1 MKKIFNIAVA
11 SLLALAT
18 LSSCDLNLFPRGSIN
33 YDENGALFVNA
44 TELGYFQ
51 TGLYSSYRSGFY
63 GANAIICE
71 VSCDGFNATADYGNN
86 YGAPHR
92 LDKTFDADDYDVRDF
107 WANRYS
113 AIKNY
118 NVFIKGVETLPE
130 EYSGL
135 LEAAQVVKGEAYF
148 FRASA
153 YLDLVRHFAPAYN
166 ASTASK
172 DLAVPLVLVYNQM
185 EKPVRASVADIYGQ
199 IKKDLDSAAVNLA
212 GVAGKIGSQK
222 ITIDAVNA
230 LYARYYLDVKDY
242 GNAASYADQVI
253 ESAAGYAL
261 ASTVD
266 EFKAEYHEDKGKE
279 PIIQLYASLAEN
291 GSGTNN
297 VYTFMG
303 TSASLKD
310 ADKNPLGRYFNK
322 PYFLPSQKLLNL
334 YDSSDLRLKC
344 WFTAGENALTGETYS
359 VLLGSDYSTD
369 ITVFTKYMGD
379 PVLTN
384 TDALNS
390 RHNVKP
396 LMIGE
401 MYLIAAEAYYKG
413 GNSTTG
419 LARLQTLQGKR
430 GSAPSGI
437 INEDVLSNEWFKET
451 VGEGLRLSTIKR
463 FGKGYTVRTPQAA
476 ALSAKALTAG
486 ADFVGKSVSASDFHL
501 VWPIPTND
509 IQTNP
514 NLVQNPGY

>member
-18 LSSCDLNLFPRGSIN
+18 LSSCDLDLFPRGSIN
-33 YDENGALFVNA
+33 YDESGALFVDA

-51 TGLYSSYRSGFY
+51 TGLYTSYRSGFY
-63 GANAIICE
+63 GYSSIICE

-118 NVFIKGVETLPE
+118 NVLIKGVETLPE
-130 EYSGL
+130 EYSSL
-135 LEAAQVVKGEAYF
+135 LEKAQVVKGEAFF

-153 YLDLVRHFAPAYN
+153 YLDLVRHFASAYN
-166 ASTASK
+166 AASASK
-172 DLAVPLVLVYNQM
+172 DLAVPLVLVYDQM
-185 EKPVRASVADIYGQ
+185 EKPERATVADVYAQ

-242 GNAASYADQVI
+242 TNAASYADKVI
-253 ESAAGYAL
+253 DSEAGYAL

-266 EFKAEYHEDKGKE
+266 EFKAEYYEDKGKE
-279 PIIQLYASLAEN
+279 PIIQLYASLSEN

-297 VYTFMG
+297 VYTYMS

-310 ADKNPLGRYFNK
+310 AEKNPLGRYFNK
-322 PYFLPSQKLLNL
+322 PYFIPSKKLLDQ
-334 YDSSDLRLKC
+334 YDSGDLRLKC

-359 VLLGSDYSTD
+359 VLLGSDYYTD
-369 ITVFTKYMGD
+369 ISVFTKYIGD
-379 PVLTN
+379 PLLTS

-401 MYLIAAEAYYKG
+401 MYLIAAEAYFKG
-413 GNSTTG
+413 GSSTTA
-419 LARLQTLQGKR
+419 LVRLQTLQGKR
-430 GSAPSGI
+430 GATPSGVV
-437 INEDVLSNEWFKET
+437 NEDVLSNEWFKET
-451 VGEGLRLSTIKR
+451 VGEGLRLSTVKR

-476 ALSAKALTAG
+476 ALSAKVLNTG
-486 ADFVGKSVSASDFHL
+486 PDFYNKAVSASDFHL